1 MKKSVAC
8 VASSLVL
15 AVAGCTGKQAKAPT
29 AKPINVSLGGLVQPS
44 ATPTPVSRID
54 KYAARLVELYTK
66 DRQIASELAA
76 ILRPINPE
84 SPADMKVA
92 APKIEPLAQR
102 AKALTKEYN
111 DLEAPDELQN
121 TQGAMERQE
130 KAITDELENLHKS
143 MLQGDPDA
151 YSQALDSLRTKSS
164 DAVQAIDSAL
174 ARDGYDP
181 EVWNSQ
187 QRLVAKSGSSR
198 TGL

>member
-1 MKKSVAC
+1 
-8 VASSLVL
+8 
-15 AVAGCTGKQAKAPT
+15 
-29 AKPINVSLGGLVQPS
+29 
-44 ATPTPVSRID
+44 
-54 KYAARLVELYTK
+54 
-66 DRQIASELAA
+66 
-76 ILRPINPE
+76 
-84 SPADMKVA
+84 MKVA